1 MTILIGMGLRLLL
14 CLALL
19 EMRDTPG
26 GSRATGTRGMYVYIG
41 SLWNIGWNVDDAVM
55 ETEALEHGQYS
66 Y

>member
-1 MTILIGMGLRLLL
+1 
-14 CLALL
+14 
-19 EMRDTPG
+19 
-26 GSRATGTRGMYVYIG
+26 MYVYIG